1 MGAPPLTPGAIAKL
15 VVGGTAS
22 DPMTLQVLGEC
33 RRGCG
38 RAGGTCSAHPPLGRR
53 SPDARPTLALP
64 PHPPAAGIKRLQSA
78 GAQQDR
84 YRMLLSDGEYSHSCM
99 LATQLA
105 ELVGSNQL
113 REGSIVT
120 LHDYIA
126 NQVQTKK

>member
-1 MGAPPLTPGAIAKL
+1 MSVAPAVGARRALKTAAPPPPPPSADRPTQR
-15 VVGGTAS
+15 TAS
-22 DPMTLQVLGEC
+22 L
-33 RRGCG
+33 
-38 RAGGTCSAHPPLGRR
+38 
-53 SPDARPTLALP
+53 SPR
-64 PHPPAAGIKRLQSA
+64 AGIKRLQSA